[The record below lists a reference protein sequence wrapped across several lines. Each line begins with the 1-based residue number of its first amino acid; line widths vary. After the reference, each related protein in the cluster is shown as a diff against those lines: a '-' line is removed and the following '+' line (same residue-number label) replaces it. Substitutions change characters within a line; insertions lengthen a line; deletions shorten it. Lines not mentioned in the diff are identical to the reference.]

1 MDTFC
6 DHLFRLRD
14 QALDEAMRSREELT
28 LVLDESED
36 PKFARAMEHVA
47 HAQPYARWWM
57 AVTDEIE
64 HGGLEAM
71 AALTKVRAAARQ
83 ALLLPHPTPGD
94 SWFNVAHSHAATEA
108 ARRFY
113 RDTALFNLD
122 TITGSESAAPAI
134 TGTVAPVWSAY
145 RAKIGGQAPP
155 FG

>member
-1 MDTFC
+1 M
-6 DHLFRLRD
+6 
-14 QALDEAMRSREELT
+14 
-28 LVLDESED
+28 DESED

-108 ARRFY
+108 ARRFF

-134 TGTVAPVWSAY
+134 TGTGVPHAA
-145 RAKIGGQAPP
+145 AAPP
-155 FG
+155 HQTTGPTWPPASGHGTPTVGQSHHGPDTPTGNER